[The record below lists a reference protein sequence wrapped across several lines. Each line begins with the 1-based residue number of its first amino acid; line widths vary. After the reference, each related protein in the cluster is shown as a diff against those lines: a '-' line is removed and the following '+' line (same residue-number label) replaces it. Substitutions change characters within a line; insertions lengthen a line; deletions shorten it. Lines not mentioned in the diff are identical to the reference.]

1 MNHEETEFYRVGLLI
16 TRVQCH
22 RQMLTLDG
30 GQVDFP
36 LRKCTEKETVSRT
49 AGTFIEKSGG
59 MRELEQAA
67 LVFLFCGELVGAW
80 N

>member
-1 MNHEETEFYRVGLLI
+1 MNHEETELYRAGLLI
-16 TRVQCH
+16 TRVQSH
-22 RQMLTLDG
+22 SQMLTLDG

-36 LRKCTEKETVSRT
+36 LRKYTKKETVSRS
-49 AGTFIEKSGG
+49 AGTFVDKSGG

-67 LVFLFCGELVGAW
+67 LVFLFCGELAGAW